1 VAELRMSDYGIARA
15 ELPALARKA
24 RETMGGLFACDP
36 APLSDADVV
45 AILEASYR

>member
-1 VAELRMSDYGIARA
+1 
-15 ELPALARKA
+15 
-24 RETMGGLFACDP
+24 MGGLFACDP